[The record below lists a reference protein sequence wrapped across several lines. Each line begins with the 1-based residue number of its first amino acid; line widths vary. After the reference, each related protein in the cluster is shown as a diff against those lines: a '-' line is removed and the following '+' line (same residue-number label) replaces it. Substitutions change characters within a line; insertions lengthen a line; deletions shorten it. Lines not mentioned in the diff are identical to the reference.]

1 MQTEVICFITSPVLR
16 IKLENA
22 GEFNKR
28 ENSKTNKTEQL
39 NNDTNRREHTR
50 LEKLIEEKKYPG
62 APLPLSY
69 CHTLYPEENTMTQMM
84 TAVLR
89 ERKGE

>member
-1 MQTEVICFITSPVLR
+1 MSSIVTKRAKRERAVIMQTGVVICYITSPVLR

-50 LEKLIEEKKYPG
+50 LEKLIEEKIPRSPF
-62 APLPLSY
+62 AAFLLP
-69 CHTLYPEENTMTQMM
+69 HTLP
-84 TAVLR
+84 
-89 ERKGE
+89 